1 MVNQL
6 AKNIIR
12 LILSPFLDILRTSYW
27 CKTSSFGNGFKA
39 LIILWEF
46 TYLFFCGVSSVTIL
60 LQRKSERHFT

>member
-39 LIILWEF
+39 LIIL
-46 TYLFFCGVSSVTIL
+46 
-60 LQRKSERHFT
+60 